1 MNKLLEFSINIPAE
15 KTSVIKILTDYEGL
29 LKYLPDQLK
38 SIKIIKSTKDET
50 ITEEEIVFSS
60 ILKKSIIQT
69 CSHSLLNDNLLQTKI
84 LSGPAENSIIDM
96 MFENTV
102 SGTKISSTINLKLS
116 LKAKI
121 LSPFI
126 NKAYKMVLTGVL
138 YKVNTDAL
146 EISPLENN
154 TDE

>member
-1 MNKLLEFSINIPAE
+1 M
-15 KTSVIKILTDYEGL
+15 IKILTDYEGL
-29 LKYLPDQLK
+29 LKYLPDQLE
-38 SIKIIKSTKDET
+38 SIKIIKSTEDET

-60 ILKKSIIQT
+60 ILKKSIFQT
-69 CSHSLLNDNLLQTKI
+69 CSHSLLNNNLLQTKI
-84 LSGPAENSIIDM
+84 LSGPAENSIINM
-96 MFENTV
+96 MFESTT
-102 SGTKISSTINLKLS
+102 SGTKISVAIDLKLS

-126 NKAYKMVLTGVL
+126 NKGYKMVLTSVL

-146 EISPLENN
+146 EIPPLENN